1 MSRAPQEIV
10 PGVLHWTAPHPRIG
24 FEVSSY
30 WLEPAG
36 VLVDPLIP
44 PEGGLEWFA
53 ARPTAPTAIVLSNRH
68 HTRQSAEFVERFGCS
83 VYAPRSGMHEPAVSA
98 LAAQPYVP
106 GDVLPGGLVVHE
118 IGSLC
123 PDDMALFLPAAEAAF
138 FADGVVL
145 GGTPDAERR
154 LGFVPD
160 SLMDDPPGTK
170 RGLLESLARL
180 LDEAGFRHVLCAHGG
195 PLLDSGREE
204 LAEFVR
210 SGGRTAFE
218 L

>member
-1 MSRAPQEIV
+1 MSHAPQEII

-24 FEVSSY
+24 FEVASY

-36 VLVDPLIP
+36 VLIDPLIP

-53 ARPTAPTAIVLSNRH
+53 ARPAAPVSIVLSNRH

-83 VYAPRSGMHEPAVSA
+83 VYAPRSGMHEPAVGA
-98 LAAQPYVP
+98 LPARPYDP

-118 IGSLC
+118 FGALS
-123 PDDMALFLPAAEAAF
+123 PDDMALVLPAAEAVF

-145 GGTPDAERR
+145 GGTPEAERL

-170 RGLLESLARL
+170 RRLLASLARV

-195 PLLDSGREE
+195 PLLDSGRDE
-204 LAEFVR
+204 LGALVR
-210 SGGRTAFE
+210 NGGRTAFE